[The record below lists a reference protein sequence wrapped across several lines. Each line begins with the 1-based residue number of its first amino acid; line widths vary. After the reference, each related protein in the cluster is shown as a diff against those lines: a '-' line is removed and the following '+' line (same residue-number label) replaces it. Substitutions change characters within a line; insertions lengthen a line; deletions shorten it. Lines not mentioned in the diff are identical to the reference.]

1 VTAALRERW
10 IVLAQRWG
18 ARPPSA
24 LAGYESIEARYA
36 EPQRRYH
43 TIEHVAEVLE
53 RVDELVAVEPVDD
66 PVAVQ
71 FAAWLHDVVYDPTRP
86 DNEAASA
93 VYARR
98 TLSMIRVPVAITAE
112 AARLI
117 ELTAGHEVAPDDRNG
132 AVLIDADLS
141 ILGAPPEVY
150 DRYAVDIRD
159 EYRHV
164 PEPAF
169 RSGRAAILT
178 DFLGRDRLFRTATAH
193 DRWDAAARANLARE
207 LDRLR

>member
-1 VTAALRERW
+1 V
-10 IVLAQRWG
+10 VLARRWG
-18 ARPPSA
+18 ARQPSA
-24 LAGYESIEARYA
+24 IAGFESIEARYA
-36 EPQRRYH
+36 EPHRRYH
-43 TIEHVAEVLE
+43 TIEHVAAVLD
-53 RVDELVAVEPVDD
+53 RVDELSATEPVDD
-66 PVAVQ
+66 PVALQ

-86 DNEAASA
+86 DNEARSA

-98 TLSMIRVPVAITAE
+98 ALSMIRVPVAITDE

-117 ELTAGHEVAPDDRNG
+117 ELTAGHEVGPDDRTG

-141 ILGAPPEVY
+141 ILGAPAAVY

-164 PEPAF
+164 DEAAF
-169 RSGRAAILT
+169 RAGRAAILA